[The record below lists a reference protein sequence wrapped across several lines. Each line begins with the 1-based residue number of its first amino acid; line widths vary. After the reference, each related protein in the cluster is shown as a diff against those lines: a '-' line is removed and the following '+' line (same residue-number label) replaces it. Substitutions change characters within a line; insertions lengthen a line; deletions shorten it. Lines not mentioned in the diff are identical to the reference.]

1 MFDVYFICVATGV
14 NTSLIKAKN
23 SNYIYINKIGLFDP
37 TRVYLVHYTVNLL
50 HICPSSSTFIEPT

>member
-37 TRVYLVHYTVNLL
+37 TRVYLVQT
-50 HICPSSSTFIEPT
+50 P